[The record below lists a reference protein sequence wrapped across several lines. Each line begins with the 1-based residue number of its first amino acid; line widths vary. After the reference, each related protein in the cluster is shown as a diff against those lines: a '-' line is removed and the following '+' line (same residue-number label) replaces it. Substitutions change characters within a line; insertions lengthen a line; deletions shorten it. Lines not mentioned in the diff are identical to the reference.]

1 MLMPR
6 PAKQDRFTSCGR
18 AHSDGAPDGEAS
30 VGELSLTNPVFV
42 TYTIAAVLMVLK
54 IMLQGWITVV
64 RMMAN
69 SGGFVNPEDAKAGA
83 ANPKPRAGQLDLND
97 DVDRSRRIHRND
109 LENISAFLAIGLL
122 FVAIDP
128 PLAAAQWLMYAFVAA
143 RLAHTIAYST
153 AQSHEVRAT
162 FYSIGSLI
170 VVVMAIWVLAVAIPR
185 L

>member
-1 MLMPR
+1 M
-6 PAKQDRFTSCGR
+6 
-18 AHSDGAPDGEAS
+18 
-30 VGELSLTNPVFV
+30 GELSLTNPVFV
-42 TYTIAAVLMVLK
+42 TYAMAGAVMVLK

-69 SGGFVNPEDAKAGA
+69 SGGFVNPEDARAGP

-109 LENISAFLAIGLL
+109 LENIPAFLAIGLL
-122 FVAIDP
+122 FVLINP
-128 PLAAAQWLMYAFVAA
+128 PLAAAQWLMFGFVAA
-143 RLAHTIAYST
+143 RMAHTIAYST

-162 FYSIGSLI
+162 FYSIGALI
-170 VVVMAIWVLAVAIPR
+170 VMAMAVWVVGVAVQH